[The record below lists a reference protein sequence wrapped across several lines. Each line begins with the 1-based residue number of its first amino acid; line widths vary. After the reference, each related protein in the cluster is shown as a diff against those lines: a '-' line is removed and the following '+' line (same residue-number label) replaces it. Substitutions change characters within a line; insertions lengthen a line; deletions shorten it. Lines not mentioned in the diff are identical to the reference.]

1 MASFGDRL
9 LGAAK
14 LRSATYEDV
23 EHDSSALGQ
32 AIGVVVLSSI
42 ATGVGAGINAGAD
55 DLLRGTLGALLLWF
69 IWAALTF
76 FIGTKLLA
84 ANTTHATW
92 GELLRT
98 TGFAAAPGILRIL
111 GVIPFTTSF
120 IFFVTSIWMLVAFVF
135 AVQAALDYRNVWR
148 AVAVCLAGWL
158 VYMTFGLFIL
168 QTH

>member
-1 MASFGDRL
+1 MSTFGDRI

-23 EHDSSALGQ
+23 EHDSNALGQ
-32 AIGVVVLSSI
+32 AMGVVVLSSI
-42 ATGVGAGINAGAD
+42 ATGIGAGVNAGAG
-55 DLLRGTLGALLLWF
+55 DLLRTTLGALLLWF

-84 ANTTHATW
+84 TSATHATW

-98 TGFAAAPGILRIL
+98 TGFAAAPGILRVL
-111 GVIPFTTSF
+111 GVIPFTTSL
-120 IFFVTSIWMLVAFVF
+120 IFFVTSIWMLIAFVR

-148 AVAVCLAGWL
+148 AVAVCVVGWL
-158 VYMTFGLFIL
+158 IYTTFGLFIL
-168 QTH
+168 G